1 MTKHF
6 MVDIETLSTA
16 VNAVVLSVGAVE
28 FDPFTDK
35 IEREFYRELRLDM
48 QHARNVSADT
58 VHWWAKQLT
67 ENNATNILAKAN
79 ADKIPPHTVVF
90 ELAEFFKCGGLY
102 GTTQPEEYKNIEVWA
117 CDPDFDLAIL
127 SNLYSELNLPV
138 PWKFYKTRSVR
149 TARML
154 NEVAGIEVPKAP
166 VTHNALE
173 DCIRQAKEV
182 SDLLSTLHRLGQN
195 KQNLIN
201 AYDGLVAC
209 RKSGNETHLL
219 SNVDNALYQI
229 GKTFSL
235 PVEVEQQ

>member
-28 FDPFTDK
+28 FDPITGE

-48 QHARNVSADT
+48 QHTRNVSADT
-58 VHWWAKQLT
+58 VHWWAKQLS
-67 ENNATNILAKAN
+67 ENNATNILAKDNAN
-79 ADKIPPHTVVF
+79 KTPPHTVVF

-102 GTTQPEEYKNIEVWA
+102 GTTQPEEYENIEVWA

-127 SNLYSELNLPV
+127 SNLYGELNLPV
-138 PWKFYKTRSVR
+138 PWKYWNTRSVR
-149 TARML
+149 TMRTL
-154 NEVAGIEVPKAP
+154 NKIAGIEVSKPT

-173 DCIRQAKEV
+173 DCIRQVKEV
-182 SDLLSTLHRLGQN
+182 TALLSTLHRLGKN
-195 KQNLIN
+195 RQNLIN
-201 AYDGLVAC
+201 AYNGLVAC
-209 RKSGNETHLL
+209 RRSNDETHLF
-219 SNVDNALYQI
+219 SNVDNVLYQI

-235 PVEVEQQ
+235 PMEVE

>member
-16 VNAVVLSVGAVE
+16 VNAVVLSVGAAE
-28 FDPFTDK
+28 FDPYTGK

-48 QHARNVSADT
+48 QRGRHISGDT
-58 VHWWAKQLT
+58 VQWWAKQIT
-67 ENNATNILAKAN
+67 ENNADNILTNPNSKKL
-79 ADKIPPHTVVF
+79 DPHNTVF
-90 ELAEFFKCGGLY
+90 SLAEFFKSRIY
-102 GTTQPEEYKNIEVWA
+102 GVTSPEEYDDIIVWA

-127 SNLYSELNLPV
+127 SNLYGELNLPV
-138 PWKFYKTRSVR
+138 PWKFWNTRSVR
-149 TARML
+149 TVRML
-154 NEVAGIEVPKAP
+154 NKIAGIEVPVQP

-182 SDLLSTLHRLGQN
+182 SALLSMLHRLSQN

-201 AYDGLVAC
+201 AYNGLVAC

-219 SNVDNALYQI
+219 SNVDNVLYQI

-235 PVEVEQQ
+235 PVEVE

>member
-28 FDPFTDK
+28 FDPFTCK

-48 QHARNVSADT
+48 QRDRHISGDT
-58 VHWWAKQLT
+58 VQWWAKQLT
-67 ENNATNILAKAN
+67 ENNADNILTNPNSKKLDPHN
-79 ADKIPPHTVVF
+79 AVF
-90 ELAEFFKCGGLY
+90 SLAEFFKCSTY
-102 GTTQPEEYKNIEVWA
+102 GVTTPEEYENIEVWA

-127 SNLYSELNLPV
+127 SNLYESLYLVV
-138 PWKFYKTRSVR
+138 PWKFWNTRSVR
-149 TARML
+149 TVRML
-154 NEVAGIEVPKAP
+154 NKIAGIEVPVQP

-182 SDLLSTLHRLGQN
+182 SALLSMLHRLGQN

-201 AYDGLVAC
+201 AYDGLAAC
-209 RKSGNETHLL
+209 RKLKNENHLL
-219 SNVDNALYQI
+219 PNVDNVLYQI

-235 PVEVEQQ
+235 PVEVEKQ

>member
-16 VNAVVLSVGAVE
+16 VNAVVLSVGAAE

-48 QHARNVSADT
+48 QRGRHISGDT
-58 VHWWAKQLT
+58 VQWWAKQLT
-67 ENNATNILAKAN
+67 ENNAENILTNPNSEKLDPHN
-79 ADKIPPHTVVF
+79 AVF
-90 ELAEFFKCGGLY
+90 SLAEFFKSRAY
-102 GTTQPEEYKNIEVWA
+102 GVTSPEEYDDIIVWA

-127 SNLYSELNLPV
+127 SNLYGELNLPV
-138 PWKFYKTRSVR
+138 PWKFWNTRSVR
-149 TARML
+149 TVRML
-154 NEVAGIEVPKAP
+154 NKIAGIEMPKSP

-182 SDLLSTLHRLGQN
+182 SAMLSMLHRLSQN

-201 AYDGLVAC
+201 AYDGLAAC
-209 RKSGNETHLL
+209 RKSDNETHLL
-219 SNVDNALYQI
+219 SNVDNVLYQI

-235 PVEVEQQ
+235 PVEVE

>member
-28 FDPFTDK
+28 FDPFTGK

-48 QHARNVSADT
+48 QRDRHISGDT
-58 VHWWAKQLT
+58 VQWWAKQLT
-67 ENNATNILAKAN
+67 ENNADNILTNPNSKKISPHN
-79 ADKIPPHTVVF
+79 AVF
-90 ELAEFFKCGGLY
+90 DLAQFLKCSAY
-102 GTTQPEEYKNIEVWA
+102 GVTASVEYEDITVWA

-127 SNLYSELNLPV
+127 SNLYGELNLPA
-138 PWKFYKTRSVR
+138 PWKFWNTRSVR
-149 TARML
+149 TVRML
-154 NEVAGIEVPKAP
+154 NKIAGVEVPTQP

-182 SDLLSTLHRLGQN
+182 SALLSMLHQINQN

-201 AYDGLVAC
+201 AYDGLAAC
-209 RKSGNETHLL
+209 RKLNNEAQLL
-219 SNVDNALYQI
+219 NNVDNVLYQI

-235 PVEVEQQ
+235 PVEVEKQ

>member
-28 FDPFTDK
+28 FDPFTGK
-35 IEREFYRELRLDM
+35 IESELYRELRLDM
-48 QHARNVSADT
+48 QHNRHISGDT
-58 VHWWAKQLT
+58 VQWWAEQLT
-67 ENNATNILAKAN
+67 ENNAENILTNPNLKKISPHN
-79 ADKIPPHTVVF
+79 AVF
-90 ELAEFFKCGGLY
+90 DLGEFFKSRTY
-102 GTTQPEEYKNIEVWA
+102 GVTSPEEYDDIIVWA

-127 SNLYSELNLPV
+127 SNLYGELNLPV
-138 PWKFYKTRSVR
+138 PWKFWNTRSVH
-149 TARML
+149 TVRML
-154 NEVAGIEVPKAP
+154 NKIAGIEVPVQP

-182 SDLLSTLHRLGQN
+182 SALLSMLHRLGQN

-201 AYDGLVAC
+201 AYDGLAAC
-209 RKSGNETHLL
+209 RKLKNENHLL
-219 SNVDNALYQI
+219 PNVDNVLYQI

-235 PVEVEQQ
+235 PVEVEKQ